1 MPYPQIPRNC
11 PIATLIEWYCDKKS
25 GKVTDARKEIQKRFN
40 YQDWEDQKRIV
51 MAFLQSGKT
60 DREWAYNKVYYQWD
74 DSYLEQIRTLWELHH
89 EYVCAW
95 SVIEHFPIEY
105 VKENAQIL
113 EEVNGYYHLCMRFS
127 EDPSYAIDRSK
138 LSDKEFLLVM
148 LNAHRKVD
156 EEEARDIFFRSIHD
170 YCLNNS
176 EYFTIVPH
184 KSRRSAFSIEDID
197 HISSILWIFHLV
209 ELENLRKFIMDWNQ
223 KVMATMYN
231 CAEFKI
237 LNEAIIDDEE
247 YDRRRMAIGLKYLYL
262 ALDDKYKLPTDT
274 SQIEKLLR
282 LAKIEPSKEAWQKTQ
297 KHVSLPMTNEQRE
310 ETAFLLEEMIAQNPA
325 ISKLIGTMNLGSE
338 NDYDDEELPF

>member
-1 MPYPQIPRNC
+1 
-11 PIATLIEWYCDKKS
+11 
-25 GKVTDARKEIQKRFN
+25 
-40 YQDWEDQKRIV
+40 

-148 LNAHRKVD
+148 LNAHREVD
-156 EEEARDIFFRSIHD
+156 EEDARNIFFRSIHD

-176 EYFTIVPH
+176 ELFTVVPH

-197 HISSILWIFHLV
+197 HVNAILRIFYLLG
-209 ELENLRKFIMDWNQ
+209 LENLRVYIMDWNQ
-223 KVMATMYN
+223 NVMSTMYY
-231 CAEFKI
+231 CTEFKM
-237 LNEAIIDDEE
+237 LNETIIDDEE

-262 ALDDKYKLPTDT
+262 ALDDKYKLPTDYP
-274 SQIEKLLR
+274 QIER
-282 LAKIEPSKEAWQKTQ
+282 LFRMAETELPKEVWQKLQ
-297 KHVSLPMTNEQRE
+297 IPVSLPMANEQIE
-310 ETAFLLEEMIAQNPA
+310 EAAFMLEQMKAQNPA
-325 ISKLIGTMNLGSE
+325 ISKLIGTMGLDTE
-338 NDYDDEELPF
+338 NDYDAEELPF